1 MAMYDYRGEIIHK
14 RVLVIDDYS
23 EFRYSVKK
31 MLQSFGIND
40 IDDVGDGDEAI
51 DRMALKPYDIILC
64 DYNLGEGKRD
74 GQQILEE
81 AKHRELLLY
90 SAIFI
95 MITAENTMS
104 MVMGAMEYKPDDYL
118 TKPFTKDSLKGRID
132 KIMER
137 KKEFEAIDKAIY
149 HKDFLTAINIC
160 NERINNKP
168 KNIFDYLRWK
178 AQLCVM
184 VGDYDEAK
192 KIYEEVLA
200 VRKIP
205 WATMGLGKVYYLKAQ
220 FSDAIPLF
228 KELIAENKTLMEA
241 YDWLAKSYEEL
252 GETKEAQSILMTAS
266 EISPK
271 AILRQKNLAQIA
283 MKNKDLNTA
292 EKSLKAAVNLGKKS
306 CFKSPTDYTGLANIY
321 IARKRPEK
329 ALDVLGDS
337 RETFTNSPEA
347 NLQAAV
353 MEGLAYKELGK
364 HEAAQHALDEAT
376 QIFDFIKGNVSA
388 EASMDV
394 AKAFFQLGDTE
405 KGNKIMENIIKNN
418 HDNEKVIKMAEDVFT
433 AANLRDE
440 GMQIISDTRQEIVK
454 VNNDGVALVQKGRL
468 KDAIE
473 FFEKAASGLPD
484 NKIINANAA
493 QANIMYMQKYGKSE
507 RLMLQTRTY
516 LEQIRKADPSYAKY
530 QSLLSMYQLLVS
542 KP

>member
-1 MAMYDYRGEIIHK
+1 MYDYRGEIIHK

-31 MLQSFGIND
+31 MLQSFGITD

-51 DRMALKPYDIILC
+51 EKMALKPYDIILC

-90 SAIFI
+90 SSIFI
-95 MITAENTMS
+95 MITAENTMA

-118 TKPFTKDSLKGRID
+118 TKPFTKDALKSRID

-137 KKEFEAIDKAIY
+137 KKEFEAIDKAVY

-192 KIYEEVLA
+192 KIYEEVLI

-205 WATMGLGKVYYLKAQ
+205 WATLGLGKVLYLKAK

-241 YDWLAKSYEEL
+241 YDWLSKSYEEL
-252 GETKEAQSILMTAS
+252 GESKEAQTVLMNAS

-271 AILRQKNLAQIA
+271 AILRQKSLAQIA
-283 MKNKDLNTA
+283 MKNKDLNVA

-321 IARKRPEK
+321 ISRKRPDK
-329 ALDVLGDS
+329 ALDILGDS
-337 RETFTNSPEA
+337 RSTFTNNPEA

-353 MEGLAYKELGK
+353 VEGLAYKEMGK
-364 HEAAQHALDEAT
+364 PEAAQHALDEAT
-376 QIFDFIKGNVSA
+376 QIFDFIKGSVSA

-394 AKAFFQLGDTE
+394 AKAFFALGDAD

-418 HDNEKVIKMAEDVFT
+418 HDNEKVIKMAEEVFNG
-433 AANLRDE
+433 ANLHDE
-440 GMQIISDTRQEIVK
+440 GMKIISDTKQEIVK

-473 FFEKAASGLPD
+473 FFEKAAAGLPD

-516 LEQIRKADPSYAKY
+516 LEQIRKVDPSYAKY
-530 QSLLSMYQLLVS
+530 QGLLSMYQLLVS
-542 KP
+542 KQ